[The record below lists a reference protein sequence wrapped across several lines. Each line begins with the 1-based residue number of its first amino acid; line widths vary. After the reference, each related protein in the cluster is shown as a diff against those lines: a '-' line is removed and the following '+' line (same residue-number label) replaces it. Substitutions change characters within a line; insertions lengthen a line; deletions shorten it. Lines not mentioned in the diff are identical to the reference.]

1 METVLT
7 VKNMILGKW
16 NPLLGQV
23 LRREMRLR
31 RSCGEWALGHFGAAT
46 LNWRTWE
53 QQGKL
58 LEATGNVSEN
68 RNGGFK
74 SSGKDGRNIVG
85 CHRWFWWPSNGWQT
99 WKSCP
104 RCVLLT
110 RQRRPVGRAVK
121 AMDETEMASL
131 NRHESCWKKWEK
143 RKQTQCRFYKRPTT
157 VAETPLNE
165 WWTNCEVTVRRP
177 TTCKHE
183 ILGWGK
189 QEKLLPTNNSFWE
202 QKNMSHLDPPAN
214 GQAVI

>member
-74 SSGKDGRNIVG
+74 SSRKAGRNIVG

-104 RCVLLT
+104 RCVT

-121 AMDETEMASL
+121 AMDETEMTGLNKHIGDHIDFLQNCHQFWWFPWIFANFGDFFIENFSDSL
-131 NRHESCWKKWEK
+131 KFSLFLVNDFS
-143 RKQTQCRFYKRPTT
+143 PI
-157 VAETPLNE
+157 L
-165 WWTNCEVTVRRP
+165 VTFPVSKLSP
-177 TTCKHE
+177 
-183 ILGWGK
+183 ILAIF
-189 QEKLLPTNNSFWE
+189 L
-202 QKNMSHLDPPAN
+202 
-214 GQAVI
+214 